1 MDKQAFLGQLGKK
14 LVGLPHDEIAER
26 LAFYSEVIDDRMEEG
41 LSEDEAVAAAG
52 SVDELTS
59 QVITDS
65 LLVENIKTPNAAE
78 RRLSPQ
84 EILLLILGSP
94 IWLSLL
100 VAAVAM
106 ILSLYVSLWAVIISL
121 WAVFGSLVGCAFGGI
136 GAGIFLVCRGNT
148 LSGVAILGAGIL
160 CSGISIFLFYSCKA
174 VSVGTISLTKKA
186 TLRIK
191 NRFVK
196 KEDA

>member
-65 LLVENIKTPNAAE
+65 LLVENIKMSNAAE

-106 ILSLYVSLWAVIISL
+106 ILSLYVSLWAV
-121 WAVFGSLVGCAFGGI
+121 FGSLVGCAFGGI
-136 GAGIFLVCRGNT
+136 GAGIFLVCRDNT

-174 VSVGTISLTKKA
+174 ASVGTISLTKKA